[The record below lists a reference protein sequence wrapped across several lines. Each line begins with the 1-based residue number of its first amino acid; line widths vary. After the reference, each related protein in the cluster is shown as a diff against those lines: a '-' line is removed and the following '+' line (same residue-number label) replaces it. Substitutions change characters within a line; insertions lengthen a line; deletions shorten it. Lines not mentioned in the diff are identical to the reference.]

1 MRERDE
7 KAYVSNIHTFKFNVS
22 AQIQGKYHRCLVNWL
37 NSQMSMSCML
47 NLVLSDPP
55 GIGPGGNPA
64 PNDEDA
70 GPMVDGET
78 KITVLSGDEDEEG
91 EINHSFFV

>member
-1 MRERDE
+1 
-7 KAYVSNIHTFKFNVS
+7 
-22 AQIQGKYHRCLVNWL
+22 
-37 NSQMSMSCML
+37 MSMSCML

-55 GIGPGGNPA
+55 GIGRGGNPA

-91 EINHSFFV
+91 EIIFLSFNCFTGSVNMI

>member
-1 MRERDE
+1 
-7 KAYVSNIHTFKFNVS
+7 
-22 AQIQGKYHRCLVNWL
+22 
-37 NSQMSMSCML
+37 MSMSCML
-47 NLVLSDPP
+47 SLVLSDPP

-91 EINHSFFV
+91 